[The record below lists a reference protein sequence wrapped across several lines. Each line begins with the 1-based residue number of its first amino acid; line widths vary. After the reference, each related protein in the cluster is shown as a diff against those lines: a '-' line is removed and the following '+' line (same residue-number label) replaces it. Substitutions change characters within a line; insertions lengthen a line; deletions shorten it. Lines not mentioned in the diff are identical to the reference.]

1 MIDLVKLKLLAGDG
15 GDGRISLHRSKYRP
29 KGGPDGGDGGDG
41 GNIIIRGNK
50 NLNTLKSFAGVKEFS
65 APDGQDGGKNKQ
77 HGLKG
82 KDIIIEV
89 PLGTVVWL
97 AAEND
102 ISQIRRKKY
111 QRPAISFDLEETK
124 EENSSQQ
131 SSREKETKKTSN
143 AQQSSQEKNNNS
155 PFRLHITLQR
165 DEVEFE
171 KYYQDWEGNLQSNKT
186 VDEMKLIQA
195 SQEQEKIET
204 KQFGQFD
211 RILDSDLS
219 EVVTLKL
226 VEIKKDQQEVIV
238 CQGGFGGRGNH
249 AFRAATHQTP
259 LEAEYGT
266 YGEKK
271 EVVLELRL
279 LADLGLVGLPNAGKS
294 TLLSRLTKALPKI
307 ADYPFTTLE
316 PNLGVMRS
324 KDGKKELVVAD
335 IPGLIEKASQ
345 GKGLGDRF
353 LRHIENCQVLMYVL
367 FLEEYFVYDTEKS
380 LQEKVDMLWLQFQQL
395 QKELGTHHKQ
405 LLSKPYIVSLNKI
418 DIYPKELVQK
428 TKERFEKE
436 GETIIPFSGVTGE
449 GLDEV
454 RNAVFKV

>member
-50 NLNTLKSFAGVKEFS
+50 NLNTLKNFAGVKEFV
-65 APDGQDGGKNKQ
+65 AQDGQDGGKNKQ

-82 KDIIIEV
+82 EDIIIEV

-97 AAEND
+97 AAENK
-102 ISQIRRKKY
+102 ISQIRREKY
-111 QRPAISFDLEETK
+111 QRPAIEFDFEKK
-124 EENSSQQ
+124 EP
-131 SSREKETKKTSN
+131 
-143 AQQSSQEKNNNS
+143 AGDIQQSSQEKGKKIEDSNQFLQEKNNDS
-155 PFRLHITLQR
+155 PFRLNVTLRR
-165 DEVEFE
+165 DEVKFE
-171 KYYQDWEGNLQSNKT
+171 KYYQDWDGNLQSHRV
-186 VDEMKLIQA
+186 VDEMRLVQPP
-195 SQEQEKIET
+195 QEEVET

-211 RILDSDLS
+211 KILDSNIS
-219 EVVTLKL
+219 KIVTLKL
-226 VEIKKDQQEVIV
+226 IEIKKDKQEVIV

-307 ADYPFTTLE
+307 AAYPFTTLE

-367 FLEEYFVYDTEKS
+367 FLEEHFVYDAEKS
-380 LQEKVDMLWLQFQQL
+380 LQKKADSLLQQFQQL
-395 QKELGTHHKQ
+395 QQELGTHHKQ
-405 LLSKPYIVSLNKI
+405 LLDKPYIVTLNKI
-418 DIYPKELVQK
+418 DIYPGKLVHKIQASFK
-428 TKERFEKE
+428 KE
-436 GETIIPFSGVTGE
+436 GEVIIPSSGVTGE
-449 GLDEV
+449 GLDKV
-454 RNAVFKV
+454 RNAVFKI